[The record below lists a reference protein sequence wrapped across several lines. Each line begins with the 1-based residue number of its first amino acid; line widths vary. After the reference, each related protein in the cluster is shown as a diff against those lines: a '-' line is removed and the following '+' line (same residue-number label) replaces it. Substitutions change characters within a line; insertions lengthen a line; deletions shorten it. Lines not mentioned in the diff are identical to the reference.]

1 MAQPDIAE
9 LIERSAGELVRRW
22 VAAVRSDEGIQSDED
37 LSEGG
42 LLDHVPVMIDELCAL
57 LRTGRP
63 AAGENVREARLH
75 AYTRFRQGYRARDL
89 VRESSHLRLI
99 LLDHVHADLLRARP
113 AGPRLAEY
121 LDASR
126 TVNLY
131 LDEEMRYAVS
141 IYTEELRPS

>member
-22 VAAVRSDEGIQSDED
+22 IAAVRADEGIRSDQD
-37 LSEGG
+37 LTEGG
-42 LLDHVPVMIDELCAL
+42 LVDHVPVMLEELCAL
-57 LRTGRP
+57 LRSGKEPTVG
-63 AAGENVREARLH
+63 NVKEARVH

-89 VRESSHLRLI
+89 IRESSHLRLI
-99 LLDHVHADLLRARP
+99 LIDHLHADLLRLPPPLARL
-113 AGPRLAEY
+113 GQY
-121 LDASR
+121 LDAAR

-141 IYTEELRPS
+141 IYTEELKPA